1 MPEVC
6 VDGDNDVAPRL
17 EETRLQRGGLPEV
30 PPKMDDDD
38 IRRFGMEPLEDRQ
51 AAVGRSVVDEDHLE
65 VVLGF
70 ERARDLSVERL
81 E

>member
-1 MPEVC
+1 
-6 VDGDNDVAPRL
+6 
-17 EETRLQRGGLPEV
+17 
-30 PPKMDDDD
+30 MDDDD
-38 IRRFGMEPLEDRQ
+38 IRRFGMEPIEDRQ
-51 AAVGRSVVDEDHLE
+51 APVGRSVVDEDHLE